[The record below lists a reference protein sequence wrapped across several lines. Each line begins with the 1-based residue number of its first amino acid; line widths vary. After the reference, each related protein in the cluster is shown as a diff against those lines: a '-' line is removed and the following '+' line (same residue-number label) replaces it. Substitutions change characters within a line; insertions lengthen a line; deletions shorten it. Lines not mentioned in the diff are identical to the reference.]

1 MSKRSDSDSET
12 TQGAHAQP
20 DSVGGGTTPREH
32 QLLSRVRE
40 VETLLREVHHRVKGN
55 LQVVASLLTMQAGAA
70 TDPIVRQSLEEAAT
84 RVSTVALVHADL
96 SESATLAAVDPSTFI
111 RRLVANVQRIFGEA
125 GAAVSVGLS
134 LDDFLLPIELATPCA
149 LILNELVSNAFR
161 YAFKGARAHAPRIDI
176 RAHAH
181 DGIVTIVV
189 HDNGRGR
196 PAARHGS
203 EPHGLGLPLMKTLAV
218 RQLRGALTAAT
229 SASGTEFTLTF
240 PCDTGGKY
248 GRRPS
253 DDRRG

>member
-1 MSKRSDSDSET
+1 MSKRSDSE
-12 TQGAHAQP
+12 
-20 DSVGGGTTPREH
+20 TTPREH

-111 RRLVANVQRIFGEA
+111 RRLVVNVQQIFGEA

-134 LDDFLLPIELATPCA
+134 LDDFSLPIELATPCA

-161 YAFKGARAHAPRIDI
+161 YAFKGAHAPRIDI

-181 DGIVTIVV
+181 DDIVTIVV

-203 EPHGLGLPLMKTLAV
+203 EPHGLGLPLMKTMAV
-218 RQLRGALTAAT
+218 KQLRGALTVAT

-240 PCDTGGKY
+240 PCDAGGKY